1 MAEKDIAEKKLLDY
15 ADVFADI
22 VNVSLFDG
30 EHIIEEQDLADALPR
45 SVYKLDGKVHEQ
57 ERDVAK
63 FWKKNQL
70 RISLIG
76 LENQSEA
83 ESDMPM
89 RVIGYDGAAY
99 RAELNADKKGQP
111 QERYP
116 VVTLVLYFGY
126 KTHWDKAR
134 RLKECFDIPASLEP
148 FVNDYPLHIIEVA
161 WLSDETIA
169 KFQSDFKFVA
179 DYFSQMRKDETYDPM
194 PDEIQHVRETLDLL
208 SALSG
213 DKRFWESGKDVKKGE
228 KFTMRSVA
236 LDKIEA
242 RGRKE
247 GEERGRKEGIA
258 AATMKIVRKMLTMKM
273 PYASIAESTEMPV
286 NEVIRIAKESGLAY

>member
-63 FWKKNQL
+63 FWKKKQL

-99 RAELNADKKGQP
+99 RAELNADKKVSP
-111 QERYP
+111 
-116 VVTLVLYFGY
+116 
-126 KTHWDKAR
+126 KNA
-134 RLKECFDIPASLEP
+134 I
-148 FVNDYPLHIIEVA
+148 
-161 WLSDETIA
+161 
-169 KFQSDFKFVA
+169 QS
-179 DYFSQMRKDETYDPM
+179 
-194 PDEIQHVRETLDLL
+194 
-208 SALSG
+208 
-213 DKRFWESGKDVKKGE
+213 
-228 KFTMRSVA
+228 
-236 LDKIEA
+236 
-242 RGRKE
+242 
-247 GEERGRKEGIA
+247 
-258 AATMKIVRKMLTMKM
+258 
-273 PYASIAESTEMPV
+273 
-286 NEVIRIAKESGLAY
+286 

>member
-1 MAEKDIAEKKLLDY
+1 MAEKDVAEKKLLDY

-22 VNVSLFDG
+22 VNVALFDG
-30 EHIIEEQDLADALPR
+30 QRIIAESDLADALPR
-45 SVYKLDGKVHEQ
+45 SVYKLDGKMHEQ

-83 ESDMPM
+83 EADMPI

-99 RAELNADKKGQP
+99 RSELNADEKGKP
-111 QERYP
+111 KVRYP
-116 VVTLVLYFGY
+116 IVTLVLYFGY
-126 KTHWDKAR
+126 QTHWNKER
-134 RLKECFDIPASLEP
+134 RLKECFDIPEPLEP
-148 FVNDYPLHIIEVA
+148 YVNDYPLHVVEVA
-161 WLSDETIA
+161 WLPDEIIA
-169 KFQSDFKFVA
+169 KFQSDFKLVA

-194 PDEIQHVRETLDLL
+194 PDEIQHVRETLELL

-213 DKRFWESGKDVKKGE
+213 DNRFWESGKDVKEGE

-247 GEERGRKEGIA
+247 GIT

-273 PYASIAESTEMPV
+273 PYDSIAESTEMPIE
-286 NEVIRIAKESGLAY
+286 EVVRIAKESGLAY